1 MKKILALTLAALM
14 LLACVACGGNDD
26 VTEPVTDAPATDAPE
41 TEAPE
46 TDAPAVDTPVAES
59 ALEIL
64 EKIWAAYPEDQKFMA
79 AGGFGDNMNWEG
91 AGSIPTDN
99 QEALE
104 TAAFYF
110 VMTPE
115 NIALVDEIAHLMHGM
130 NTNTFTAGV
139 FHLKDASTKNAFADS
154 AKESFLGNHWMCG
167 SPEQFVAIAIGD
179 YVITA
184 YGHAGATEWSAN
196 IIPVFVD
203 TVKACYADATIIAE
217 AALTVEE

>member
-1 MKKILALTLAALM
+1 MKKIVALVALVLATLM
-14 LLACVACGGNDD
+14 LIALVAFGGDD
-26 VTEPVTDAPATDAPE
+26 ETVPVTDAPATDAPE
-41 TEAPE
+41 TDAPE
-46 TDAPAVDTPVAES
+46 VSAPTAES

-64 EKIWAAYPEDQKFMA
+64 ETVWAAYPEDQKFMA

-99 QEALE
+99 AEALE

-130 NTNTFTAGV
+130 NTNTFTAGA
-139 FHLKDASTKNAFADS
+139 FHLADASTAAAFAES

-167 SPEQFVAIAIGD
+167 SPEKFVAISIGEF
-179 YVITA
+179 VVTA
-184 YGHAGATEWSAN
+184 YGHAGVTEWSAN
-196 IIPVFVD
+196 TVPVFVE
-203 TVKACYADATIIAE
+203 TVKACYPDAVIIAE
-217 AALTVEE
+217 AALAVEE